1 MKDEII
7 IKTLMDTE
15 ISVLEEFVKKVEDS
29 PKVLEDDKFVSRAN
43 FDILKGHLGTLKKM
57 RETGWRNW
65 QMMKNYTDNDT
76 TTAQPME
83 LEYQGRKVENY
94 PGQIENLVKDRDNWR
109 EMYDEELKKNEELGK
124 ELRQKRL
131 ELEDFRDR
139 NKNLRSNVEIY
150 CKKYYDAKE
159 HVDRLVKENNELSRI
174 NSVRLG
180 DINRLQDKVDKL
192 DSLIDII
199 DRAYPTVYV
208 NYPFRSG
215 YDENITKFC
224 MTCADML
231 CDWKKL

>member
-15 ISVLEEFVKKVEDS
+15 ISILEEFLNKDRERLLTADALYVSISD
-29 PKVLEDDKFVSRAN
+29 LEQ
-43 FDILKGHLGTLKKM
+43 LKGHLDTLKKM
-57 RETGWRNW
+57 REKGWRNW
-65 QMMKNYTDNDT
+65 QMENKFGIDT
-76 TTAQPME
+76 TTAPAIE
-83 LEYQGRKVENY
+83 LEYKERKVENY

-109 EMYDEELKKNEELGK
+109 EMYDQEFKMNEKLEK

-192 DSLIDII
+192 DGYLQSIYD
-199 DRAYPTVYV
+199 AYVEMPV
-208 NYPFRSG
+208 NKLRPG
-215 YDENITKFC
+215 YYEGMTKFC
-224 MTCADML
+224 NDAFDIL
-231 CDWKKL
+231 DDWKKL